1 MTRLWLR
8 IAIATVAI
16 VATLVVAVDTFVIRP
31 AADES
36 ARAAATAAATEA
48 TLVAQLVRRGEVPP
62 GTAIVRM
69 GRAEAEA
76 ASGSAPIGDGRFV
89 QVPLRDQG
97 TIVEALWRGLLLV
110 IGTAALAGAGWALWI
125 GAVRARDLGSVCR
138 ALREMGGADSAA
150 AMPAETASIEH
161 LARVV
166 DRLRATLAQQVLSQA
181 ELVGIMAHDL
191 RSPLTGIC
199 LASDWL
205 ERSQNSADRARAR
218 GQIQRECDRL
228 AVIADDVL
236 QLCKDA
242 HANTTDTQHGVA
254 ADQLL
259 LDVVDRLR
267 SGGSGSQQVHVV
279 SALSTAVCIDS
290 NIARAVANVA
300 ENAARYAPPGTQVSL
315 AVTQTE
321 AGAVEFVIEDEGP
334 GFAPELL
341 ECAFTQGRTSPGRAG
356 LGLSSV
362 RRVVAAAG
370 GASQLEILHGHG
382 TRVVLQVPQ
391 LDRGL

>member
-16 VATLVVAVDTFVIRP
+16 VATLVVAVDTFVIGP
-31 AADES
+31 AADQS
-36 ARAAATAAATEA
+36 ARAVATAAATEA
-48 TLVAQLVRRGEVPP
+48 TLVAQLVRQGGSPP
-62 GTAIVRM
+62 GGAIVLT
-69 GRAEAEA
+69 GRTRSEA

-89 QVPLRDQG
+89 QVPLREQG
-97 TIVEALWRGLLLV
+97 ALVETLWRGLLLV
-110 IGTAALAGAGWALWI
+110 IGTGALAGAGWALWV
-125 GAVRARDLGSVCR
+125 GVARARDLGSVCR
-138 ALREMGGADSAA
+138 ALRDLGGGEAA
-150 AMPAETASIEH
+150 PVVPARAVSIEH

-166 DRLRATLAQQVLSQA
+166 EGLRATLAQQVLSQA

-199 LASDWL
+199 LAGDWL
-205 ERSQNSADRARAR
+205 ERSQNSSERARAR

-228 AVIADDVL
+228 AAIADDVL
-236 QLCKDA
+236 QLCRDA
-242 HANTTDTQHGVA
+242 HSNTTDTQHGVA

-279 SALSTAVCIDS
+279 SALSTGACVDS

-370 GASQLEILHGHG
+370 GASQLERRDRG

-391 LDRGL
+391 LDRGV

>member
-16 VATLVVAVDTFVIRP
+16 VATLVVAVDTFVIGP

-48 TLVAQLVRRGEVPP
+48 NLVAQLVRQGGAPSGDAV
-62 GTAIVRM
+62 VRM
-69 GRAEAEA
+69 GRTRSEA
-76 ASGSAPIGDGRFV
+76 AVGSAPIGDGRFV
-89 QVPLRDQG
+89 QVPLRKQG
-97 TIVEALWRGLLLV
+97 ALVEALWRGLLLV
-110 IGTAALAGAGWALWI
+110 IGTGALAGAGWALWV
-125 GAVRARDLGSVCR
+125 GVVRARDLGSLCR

-150 AMPAETASIEH
+150 VMPAATASIEH
-161 LARVV
+161 LACVV

-279 SALSTAVCIDS
+279 SALSTAVCVDS

-300 ENAARYAPPGTQVSL
+300 ENAARHAPPGTKVSL
-315 AVTQTE
+315 AVRQTD
-321 AGAVEFVIEDEGP
+321 AGAVEFVVEDEGP
-334 GFAPELL
+334 GFAAEVL
-341 ECAFTQGRTSPGRAG
+341 ECAFVQGDASPGRAG

-362 RRVVAAAG
+362 RRVVAAVG
-370 GASQLEILHGHG
+370 GATQLESRDRG

-391 LDRGL
+391 LDRSL

>member
-16 VATLVVAVDTFVIRP
+16 VATLVVAVDTFVIGP
-31 AADES
+31 AADQS
-36 ARAAATAAATEA
+36 ARAVATAAATEA
-48 TLVAQLVRRGEVPP
+48 TLVAQLVRQGGSPP
-62 GTAIVRM
+62 GGAIVLT
-69 GRAEAEA
+69 GRTRSEA

-89 QVPLRDQG
+89 QVPLREQG
-97 TIVEALWRGLLLV
+97 ALVETLWRGLLLV
-110 IGTAALAGAGWALWI
+110 IGTGALAGAGWALWV
-125 GAVRARDLGSVCR
+125 GVARARDLGSVCR
-138 ALREMGGADSAA
+138 ALRDLGGGEAA
-150 AMPAETASIEH
+150 PVVPARAVSIEH

-166 DRLRATLAQQVLSQA
+166 EGLRATLAQQVLSQA

-267 SGGSGSQQVHVV
+267 SSGSGSQQVHVV
-279 SALSTAVCIDS
+279 SALTTAVRVDS
-290 NIARAVANVA
+290 SIARAVANLA
-300 ENAARYAPPGTQVSL
+300 ENAARHAPPGTQVSL
-315 AVTQTE
+315 AVRQTE
-321 AGAVEFVIEDEGP
+321 AGAVEFAVEDEGP

-341 ECAFTQGRTSPGRAG
+341 ECAFAQGGTSPGRAG

-370 GASQLEILHGHG
+370 GASQLERRDRG

>member
-16 VATLVVAVDTFVIRP
+16 VATLVVAVNTFVIGP
-31 AADES
+31 AADQS
-36 ARAAATAAATEA
+36 ARAALTAAATEA
-48 TLVAQLVRRGEVPP
+48 TLVAQLVRQGGSPP
-62 GTAIVRM
+62 GGAVVLT
-69 GRAEAEA
+69 GRTRSEA

-89 QVPLRDQG
+89 QVPLREQG
-97 TIVEALWRGLLLV
+97 ALVETLWRGLLLV
-110 IGTAALAGAGWALWI
+110 IGTGALAGAGWALWV
-125 GAVRARDLGSVCR
+125 GVARARDLGSVCR
-138 ALREMGGADSAA
+138 ALHEMGGAESAA
-150 AMPAETASIEH
+150 VVPAEPASIEH

-166 DRLRATLAQQVLSQA
+166 DGLRATLAQQVLSQA

-199 LASDWL
+199 LAGDWL
-205 ERSQNSADRARAR
+205 ERSQNSSERARAR

-228 AVIADDVL
+228 AAIADDVL

-242 HANTTDTQHGVA
+242 HSNTTETQHGVA

-279 SALSTAVCIDS
+279 SALSTAVCVDS
-290 NIARAVANVA
+290 NIARAVSNLA

-315 AVTQTE
+315 AVRQTD
-321 AGAVEFVIEDEGP
+321 AGAVEFAVEDEGP

-341 ECAFTQGRTSPGRAG
+341 DCAFAQGRTSPGRAG

-370 GASQLEILHGHG
+370 GASQLERRDRG

>member
-8 IAIATVAI
+8 ITIATVAI
-16 VATLVVAVDTFVIRP
+16 VATLVVAVDTFVIGP

-36 ARAAATAAATEA
+36 AHAAATAAATEA
-48 TLVAQLVRRGEVPP
+48 TLVAQLVRQGGSPP
-62 GTAIVRM
+62 GGAVVLT
-69 GRAEAEA
+69 GRTRSEA

-89 QVPLRDQG
+89 QVPLREQG
-97 TIVEALWRGLLLV
+97 ALVETLWRGLLLV
-110 IGTAALAGAGWALWI
+110 IGTGALAGAGWALWA
-125 GAVRARDLGSVCR
+125 GVVRARDLGSVCR
-138 ALREMGGADSAA
+138 ALREMGGAESAA
-150 AMPAETASIEH
+150 VVPAEPASIEH

-166 DRLRATLAQQVLSQA
+166 DGLRATLAQQVLSQA

-199 LASDWL
+199 LAGDWL
-205 ERSQNSADRARAR
+205 ERSQNSSERARAR

-228 AVIADDVL
+228 AAIADDVL

-242 HANTTDTQHGVA
+242 HSNTTETQHGVA

-279 SALSTAVCIDS
+279 SALSTAVCVDS
-290 NIARAVANVA
+290 NIARAVSNLA

-315 AVTQTE
+315 AVRQTD
-321 AGAVEFVIEDEGP
+321 AGAVEFAVEDEGP

-341 ECAFTQGRTSPGRAG
+341 DCAFAQGRTSPGRAG

-370 GASQLEILHGHG
+370 GASQLERRDRG

>member
-16 VATLVVAVDTFVIRP
+16 VATLVVAVNTFVIGP

-36 ARAAATAAATEA
+36 AHAAATAAATEA
-48 TLVAQLVRRGEVPP
+48 TLVAQLVRQGGSPP
-62 GTAIVRM
+62 GGAVVLT
-69 GRAEAEA
+69 GRTRSEA
-76 ASGSAPIGDGRFV
+76 ASGSAPIGDERFV
-89 QVPLRDQG
+89 QVPLREQG
-97 TIVEALWRGLLLV
+97 ALVETLWRGLLLV
-110 IGTAALAGAGWALWI
+110 IGTGALAGAGWALWV
-125 GAVRARDLGSVCR
+125 GVARARDLGSVCR
-138 ALREMGGADSAA
+138 ALHEMGGAESAA
-150 AMPAETASIEH
+150 VVPAEPASIEH

-166 DRLRATLAQQVLSQA
+166 DGLRATLAQQVLSQA

-199 LASDWL
+199 LAGDWL
-205 ERSQNSADRARAR
+205 ERSQNSSERARAR

-228 AVIADDVL
+228 AAIADDVL

-242 HANTTDTQHGVA
+242 HSNTTETQHGVA

-279 SALSTAVCIDS
+279 SALSTAVCVDS
-290 NIARAVANVA
+290 NIARAVSNLA

-315 AVTQTE
+315 AVRQTD
-321 AGAVEFVIEDEGP
+321 AGAVEFAVEDEGP

-341 ECAFTQGRTSPGRAG
+341 DCAFAQGRTSPGRAG

-370 GASQLEILHGHG
+370 GASQLERRDRG

>member
-8 IAIATVAI
+8 ITIATVAI
-16 VATLVVAVDTFVIRP
+16 VATLVVAVDTFVIGP
-31 AADES
+31 AADQS
-36 ARAAATAAATEA
+36 ARAAATAASTEA
-48 TLVAQLVRRGEVPP
+48 TLVAQLVRRGGAPP
-62 GTAIVRM
+62 SDAVVHTGRT
-69 GRAEAEA
+69 RAEAA
-76 ASGSAPIGDGRFV
+76 VGSAPIGDGRFV

-97 TIVEALWRGLLLV
+97 ALVEALWRGLLFV
-110 IGTAALAGAGWALWI
+110 IGTGALAGAGWALWI
-125 GAVRARDLGSVCR
+125 GVVRARDLENVCR
-138 ALREMGGADSAA
+138 ALREMGGAESAA
-150 AMPAETASIEH
+150 VMPGETASIEH

-166 DRLRATLAQQVLSQA
+166 DELRVTLAQQMLSQA

-199 LASDWL
+199 LAGDWL
-205 ERSQNSADRARAR
+205 ERSQSSAERARAR

-228 AVIADDVL
+228 AAIADDVL
-236 QLCKDA
+236 QLCRDA
-242 HANTTDTQHGVA
+242 HSNTTNTQHGVA

-267 SGGSGSQQVHVV
+267 SGGSGSQQVHVASV
-279 SALSTAVCIDS
+279 LSTAACVDS
-290 NIARAVANVA
+290 SIARAVANLA
-300 ENAARYAPPGTQVSL
+300 ENAARYAPAGTQVSL
-315 AVTQTE
+315 AVRQTE
-321 AGAVEFVIEDEGP
+321 AGTVEFVIEDEGP

-341 ECAFTQGRTSPGRAG
+341 ERAFAQGRTSPGRAG

-370 GASQLEILHGHG
+370 GASQLERHHGRG

-391 LDRGL
+391 LDRSL